1 MSLGFLKVRRLRWRC
16 RRGSLE
22 LDRLL
27 MSYLEQGYSCAS
39 DAERLAFEALLALDD
54 LVLARYLFGSQ
65 VPACPIQ
72 QSVIKKIAVFQN
84 Q

>member
-1 MSLGFLKVRRLRWRC
+1 MAKNTAKLRWRC

-27 MSYLEQGYSCAS
+27 MRYLEQSYPGAS
-39 DAERLAFEALLALDD
+39 DPERLAFEALLTLED
-54 LVLARYLFGSQ
+54 LVLARYLFGTQ

-72 QSVIKKIAVFQN
+72 QGVIKKIAAFQN

>member
-1 MSLGFLKVRRLRWRC
+1 MEKDNAKLRWRC

-27 MSYLEQGYSCAS
+27 MSYLEQSYPGAS
-39 DAERLAFEALLALDD
+39 DPERLAFEALLALED
-54 LVLARYLFGSQ
+54 LVLARYLFGTQ
-65 VPACPIQ
+65 VPTCPIQ
-72 QSVIKKIAVFQN
+72 HRVIKKIAVFQN

>member
-1 MSLGFLKVRRLRWRC
+1 MEKDNAKLRWRC

-27 MSYLEQGYSCAS
+27 MRYLEQSYPGAS
-39 DAERLAFEALLALDD
+39 DPERLAFEALLALED
-54 LVLARYLFGSQ
+54 LVLARYLFGTQ
-65 VPACPIQ
+65 VSTCPIQ
-72 QSVIKKIAVFQN
+72 HRVIKKIAVFQN

>member
-1 MSLGFLKVRRLRWRC
+1 MEENTAKLRWRC

-27 MSYLEQGYSCAS
+27 MRYLEQGYPCAS
-39 DAERLAFEALLALDD
+39 GAERLAFEALLALED
-54 LVLARYLFGSQ
+54 LVLVRYLFGTQ

-72 QSVIKKIAVFQN
+72 HRVIKKIAAFQN

>member
-1 MSLGFLKVRRLRWRC
+1 MEENTAKLRWRC

-27 MSYLEQGYSCAS
+27 MRYLEQGYPCGS
-39 DAERLAFEALLALDD
+39 DPERLAFEALLALED
-54 LVLARYLFGSQ
+54 LVLARYLFGTQ
-65 VPACPIQ
+65 APACPIQ
-72 QSVIKKIAVFQN
+72 HRVIKKIAAFQN

>member
-1 MSLGFLKVRRLRWRC
+1 MKDTGKLRWRC

-27 MSYLEQGYSCAS
+27 MRYLEQGYPGAS
-39 DAERLAFEALLALDD
+39 APERLAFEAILALEDV
-54 LVLARYLFGSQ
+54 VLSGYLFGTP

-72 QSVIKKIAVFQN
+72 HRVIKKIAAFQKG
-84 Q
+84 